1 MVSHRPRKRTWT
13 NQTKGDQR
21 RKNLG
26 EKGPKNAVQ
35 HSPCAKSAARG
46 GAQRSLHHHRRL
58 QRSEVDGPAR
68 IAARQ
73 VLHRLLLQ
81 KSTSPCEDSD
91 MEKKSRKDIAVE
103 KSKLQKERER
113 ERERER
119 ENTNMIK
126 PSRTKIEIATL
137 KRPSRRPSGGH
148 TGRSKKIH
156 RRTPSPLYVT
166 QNRKKQKQ
174 RHRSSSRESRDN
186 NIGHLCAMMRQQGVH
201 KQTNK
206 KKEKQEAGATEQ

>member
-1 MVSHRPRKRTWT
+1 MKTEEGASFLERGETNMESHRPRKRTWI
-13 NQTKGDQR
+13 NQTKVDQR

-26 EKGPKNAVQ
+26 EKGPMNAVH

-91 MEKKSRKDIAVE
+91 TEKKSRKDRAPPPPPKKKKLKKALSKAV
-103 KSKLQKERER
+103 
-113 ERERER
+113 
-119 ENTNMIK
+119 
-126 PSRTKIEIATL
+126 
-137 KRPSRRPSGGH
+137 
-148 TGRSKKIH
+148 GRSYWTVKKYSSSDTVAAVRHTEQRETKTNAIGH
-156 RRTPSPLYVT
+156 RRDKV
-166 QNRKKQKQ
+166 
-174 RHRSSSRESRDN
+174 
-186 NIGHLCAMMRQQGVH
+186 
-201 KQTNK
+201 
-206 KKEKQEAGATEQ
+206 ATTT